1 MDVRGILGID
11 SDVRNGFSGIKVTY
25 NIDADASPDDIKA
38 LVAQSQKRS
47 AVYDIITNPTI
58 RQGRGRLSATRSTAA
73 VVIGAGHAGLAM
85 SRCLATR
92 GIDHVVLERG
102 TAANTWKTERW
113 DSLTLLTPNWQ
124 SRLPD
129 YRYEG
134 DDPDG
139 YMTMPEVISFIEGY
153 AAADQR
159 ADAHAN
165 TTVTSVKRDDD
176 GFVVE
181 TDQGTW
187 RSPTVVLASG
197 HCNVAAHPAGSP
209 SSCRRASR

>member
-1 MDVRGILGID
+1 
-11 SDVRNGFSGIKVTY
+11 
-25 NIDADASPDDIKA
+25 
-38 LVAQSQKRS
+38 
-47 AVYDIITNPTI
+47 
-58 RQGRGRLSATRSTAA
+58 
-73 VVIGAGHAGLAM
+73 M

-102 TAANTWKTERW
+102 TVANTWKTERW

-153 AAADQR
+153 A
-159 ADAHAN
+159 DAISAPLHTN
-165 TTVTSVKRDDD
+165 TTVTALRRSDD

-181 TDQGTW
+181 TDQGEW
-187 RSPTVVLASG
+187 RAPTVVLASG
-197 HCNVAAHPAGSP
+197 HGNIAHIPAVAAVVPPGVTQITP
-209 SSCRRASR
+209 SQYRTPGQLEEGACSSSARPRRASSSRTRSSGQAGR

>member
-1 MDVRGILGID
+1 
-11 SDVRNGFSGIKVTY
+11 
-25 NIDADASPDDIKA
+25 
-38 LVAQSQKRS
+38 
-47 AVYDIITNPTI
+47 
-58 RQGRGRLSATRSTAA
+58 
-73 VVIGAGHAGLAM
+73 M

-153 AAADQR
+153 AAAI
-159 ADAHAN
+159 DARRS
-165 TTVTSVKRDDD
+165 TRTRRSPRCSRDDD

-181 TDQGTW
+181 TDQGDVAQPDGRARIGALQHRAHPGGRRAVPPGDHDDHAVAVPHAGTARGGRRAGGRRGRNGHPARGRDPAIGPSGDRW
-187 RSPTVVLASG
+187 RSVGTSA
-197 HCNVAAHPAGSP
+197 
-209 SSCRRASR
+209 RRACTEAWTSSGGWT

>member
-1 MDVRGILGID
+1 M
-11 SDVRNGFSGIKVTY
+11 
-25 NIDADASPDDIKA
+25 
-38 LVAQSQKRS
+38 
-47 AVYDIITNPTI
+47 
-58 RQGRGRLSATRSTAA
+58 
-73 VVIGAGHAGLAM
+73 
-85 SRCLATR
+85 
-92 GIDHVVLERG
+92 LERG
-102 TAANTWKTERW
+102 TVANTWKTERW

-153 AAADQR
+153 A
-159 ADAHAN
+159 DATSAPVHTN
-165 TTVTSVKRDDD
+165 TTVTSVRRADD

-181 TDQGTW
+181 TDQGEW

-197 HCNVAAHPAGSP
+197 HCNVAHIPPVADLVPPGHHARSRRRSTARPGSSRREAC
-209 SSCRRASR
+209 SSSARPRRASSSPTRSSDRAAR